1 MSIGRVEDN
10 SGFSPGQADR
20 INKILSDFD
29 ATDKRLEELLKN
41 TKSKEFIQYTMFVS
55 GLRRGRQNELEGKNQ
70 TDDLA
75 ILFDAVT
82 RHTYTRDYTKTSY
95 GVESKSKA
103 SDNVVTQDGKFS
115 FSAVITDSPQT
126 IDERNYL
133 DRDTNKDNPLE
144 SRRPAKAIQILEEI
158 ANAHQLVTLVTEDN
172 ILTNY
177 VITNF
182 TVDRSAETGSSI
194 AVTVSMEE
202 FRFKNISKT
211 VLART
216 ADPKKA
222 KKANSGTKQTADG
235 GAADDNAKA
244 KRKTPYI
251 GKNAAGKERIENA
264 LAGTT
269 DFSGKAGAKLPF
281 DPNNLLKR

>member
-1 MSIGRVEDN
+1 MATAKPQTEWEKKQAALAAIGVKSEVLVAN
-10 SGFSPGQADR
+10 EKKKA
-20 INKILSDFD
+20 
-29 ATDKRLEELLKN
+29 EEG
-41 TKSKEFIQYTMFVS
+41 EVQYTLFAS
-55 GLRRGRQNELEGKNQ
+55 GLRHGRLDEFESKNQ
-70 TDDLA
+70 TKDLA
-75 ILFDAVT
+75 IFFDAVT
-82 RHTYTRDYTKTSY
+82 RHTYTKDYTKTSY

-103 SDNVVTQDGKFS
+103 SDHVVTQDGKFS
-115 FSAVITDSPQT
+115 FSAVITDSPQ
-126 IDERNYL
+126 IVDERNYL
-133 DRDTNKDNPLE
+133 DRDTDKDNPLE
-144 SRRPAKAIQILEEI
+144 SRRPAKAIQILEDI

-194 AVTVSMEE
+194 EVTVSMEE